1 MEEQSIEDERIEEQI
16 IEEQSI
22 ENERIEEQIEEK
34 RPQNKMGANHA
45 ETELTVLKVAH
56 HGSKNSTSE
65 EFLKAANPMLAI
77 ISCGEG
83 NRYGH
88 PHEETL
94 ERLEKADVP
103 WFCTKDYGAITV
115 TVDGKSHVKVRG
127 YIAD

>member
-1 MEEQSIEDERIEEQI
+1 MEEQSMEEQSIED
-16 IEEQSI
+16 
-22 ENERIEEQIEEK
+22 ERIEEQIEEK
-34 RPQNKMGANHA
+34 RPQNKMGANHT
-45 ETELTVLKVAH
+45 ETELTILKVAH

-65 EFLKAANPMLAI
+65 EFLKAANPKIAI
-77 ISCGEG
+77 ISCGKG

-115 TVDGKSHVKVRG
+115 TVDDKSRVQVRG